1 MKRLTLISFA
11 LVFTFFISCE
21 APLTP
26 NGQDEIYTIVDQS
39 ASLPGGIESLY
50 SYVSKNMK
58 YPNQAKN
65 TGVEGRVFVEFVV
78 NSSGEMESIKV
89 IKGIGAGCDA
99 ESLRVLTEYQGTWTP
114 AKHEGKIVNQ
124 KIILPISFQLGN
136 DKENPELGKQNEDG
150 TYNVVD
156 QAAKLPGGMES
167 LYAYVGEN
175 MKYPKQAR
183 KLGVEG
189 KVYIE
194 FIVNESGTVVSAKV
208 IQGIGAGCDN
218 EALRA
223 FKSYSKAWI
232 PAKHDG
238 KVVKQKM
245 VLPVTFMLGKNKEG
259 KS

>member
-1 MKRLTLISFA
+1 MKRITL
-11 LVFTFFISCE
+11 LFTF
-21 APLTP
+21 L
-26 NGQDEIYTIVDQS
+26 
-39 ASLPGGIESLY
+39 SLVSY
-50 SYVSKNMK
+50 STMAQE
-58 YPNQAKN
+58 NQ
-65 TGVEGRVFVEFVV
+65 E
-78 NSSGEMESIKV
+78 
-89 IKGIGAGCDA
+89 
-99 ESLRVLTEYQGTWTP
+99 P
-114 AKHEGKIVNQ
+114 
-124 KIILPISFQLGN
+124 
-136 DKENPELGKQNEDG
+136 GKQNADG

-156 QAAKLPGGMES
+156 QAAKIPGGIEL
-167 LYAYVGEN
+167 LYAYIGKN

-194 FIVNESGTVVSAKV
+194 FIVNESGKV
-208 IQGIGAGCDN
+208 ISSKVIKGIGAGCDN

-245 VLPVTFMLGKNKEG
+245 VLPVTFMLGKDKEG